1 MAAATT
7 ERLRSID
14 AATLSASSAR
24 ASPRATSTTSST
36 VRPSPLTTSVRM
48 ADSFPTAHP
57 YWQRAPHPATR
68 PHPGGAPPTPGAPD
82 PPHPQESL
90 TPARR
95 LLPDFPDRRG
105 LGAAGEPRST
115 ATLMKAGVRPGVP
128 GCPPSMIVEF
138 YSLMAQPKVSARP
151 WRPAALTWT

>member
-57 YWQRAPHPATR
+57 YRQRAPHPA
-68 PHPGGAPPTPGAPD
+68 PPAGIPD
-82 PPHPQESL
+82 
-90 TPARR
+90 PARR
-95 LLPDFPDRRG
+95 LLPDFHDRG
-105 LGAAGEPRST
+105 GSGAADDSQST
-115 ATLMKAGVRPGVP
+115 AIMKAGFCPG
-128 GCPPSMIVEF
+128 GAPSMI
-138 YSLMAQPKVSARP
+138 
-151 WRPAALTWT
+151 